1 MRQLGV
7 VVTLYPRAEGEAR
20 RLDALVD
27 MGGGYTVVPRAVLEP
42 HGSRAATLTRHS
54 ICQMVCT

>member
-1 MRQLGV
+1 MSQFRAI
-7 VVTLYPRAEGEAR
+7 VTLYPRAEGEAP

-27 MGGGYTVVPRAVLEP
+27 TGGGYTVVPRAVLET

-54 ICQMVCT
+54 VLP